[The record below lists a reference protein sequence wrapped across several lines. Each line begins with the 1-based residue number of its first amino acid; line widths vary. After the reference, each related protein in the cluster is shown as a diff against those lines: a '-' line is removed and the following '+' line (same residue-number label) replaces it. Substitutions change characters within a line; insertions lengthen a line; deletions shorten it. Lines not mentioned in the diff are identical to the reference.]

1 MTGIVKDTTNHFFV
15 KGKIMFNLNIYCF
28 VPIFPNYYL
37 LLQLW
42 IGLSLYPLKNNL
54 ATAIR
59 VIPINE

>member
-15 KGKIMFNLNIYCF
+15 KGKIMFNLSIYCF
-28 VPIFPNYYL
+28 VPLSPNYYL

-42 IGLSLYPLKNNL
+42 ISLSLYPLKNNL

-59 VIPINE
+59 VIPINK